1 MRFTTLMC
9 IVLFWLLC
17 CPVFPLEVGVISSPA
32 ANMKEGPTVRLHQ
45 VRIIGTDLGNDEFLF
60 KPTSITMD
68 RHHHLYIYDNLQA
81 RIFKLDKNLNLL
93 KAFGRK
99 GGGPGEISGTG
110 SRHMVAIKMGRDDN
124 LYVNDIRQGK
134 VIVFN
139 QQGEYLRDFKYKT
152 GRIMTPSADAG
163 GNVYVTAIKGPELE
177 IQNEKQVKM
186 LSLPCAKG
194 NFDYLFYRPGPSYSE
209 WERRNPSA
217 AILTA
222 LTGDSQLLIYYQNPS
237 ALTVVKGERVIHS
250 ARIWPQEALAVYR
263 AELRDIL
270 RQDKEMFRKIFFKLF
285 VDDDQEGIFYLQ
297 LGRNKKRNINALY
310 RFNLKGELL
319 DVLYVRLKPP
329 HAFTRFELK
338 RNGLFYALEDQK
350 ITIYKEEVQ

>member
-1 MRFTTLMC
+1 MEM
-9 IVLFWLLC
+9 
-17 CPVFPLEVGVISSPA
+17 GVISSPA
-32 ANMKEGPTVRLHQ
+32 ANMKEGPTVRLQ
-45 VRIIGTDLGNDEFLF
+45 KVRAIGTDLGNDEFLF
-60 KPTSITMD
+60 RPTSITMD
-68 RHHHLYIYDNLQA
+68 RYHNLYIYDNLQA
-81 RIFKLDKNLNLL
+81 RIFKLDKEFNLL

-99 GGGPGEISGTG
+99 GGGPGEIGGTG
-110 SRHMVAIKMGRDDN
+110 GRHMVAIKMGRDDN
-124 LYVNDIRQGK
+124 LYVNDIRQSK

-152 GRIMTPSADAG
+152 GRIVTPSADAG
-163 GNVYVTAIKGPELE
+163 GNVYMTAIKGPKLE

-186 LSLPCAKG
+186 LSLPCARG
-194 NFDYLFYRPGPSYSE
+194 NFDYLFYRPGPLYRE

-217 AILTA
+217 AILMA
-222 LTGDSQLLIYYQNPS
+222 LTGDSGLLIYYQNSS
-237 ALTVVKGERVIHS
+237 ALTVVKEQRVMH
-250 ARIWPQEALAVYR
+250 RVKIWPQEALTVYK

-270 RQDKEMFRKIFFKLF
+270 KQDKEMFRKIFFKLF

-297 LGRNKKRNINALY
+297 LGRNKKRHINALY

-319 DVLYVRLKPP
+319 EVLYVRLKPP

-338 RNGLFYALEDQK
+338 QNGLFYALEDQK